1 MLKCS
6 EDSRCRK
13 CARVLFVY
21 TEEMLMLKV
30 ALHLFFATLWIPFGA
45 AFAQW
50 TNDTTSNTPVCRA
63 SGDQMHVQIA
73 SDGSGGAIFVWQD
86 NRSGSWNIYAQRI
99 DSSGVTRWQNN
110 GILVCNADNAQ
121 NPQLLADGAGG
132 AFITWF
138 DLRGGWP
145 VSGIYVQRVSANG
158 DLQWQANGIALTDTA
173 SSYAYPMIAP
183 DGSGGAVI
191 AWIGYNAEIYVQK
204 INSAGE
210 AQWTAEGVLASGS
223 GEVPQVVSDGAG
235 GAILTWYN
243 YDPSYTHTDIFA
255 QRVSESGKLEWNP
268 APLPICELDGY
279 QLHPTLVPDDSGGSI
294 IAWLDNRGSEPYVYA
309 QRVTPDGK
317 TRWEANGVN
326 VGTHTASHRVRIMRD
341 GAGGAI
347 TAWPDQNG
355 TRTYAQ
361 RVSKDGEVLWPGD
374 AAVSPADN
382 GGYPR
387 FASNAASSPVL
398 VWEGY
403 IALDLRAQ
411 HLNGNGSLALQPQ
424 GVAVATGSYY
434 KSRHSFI
441 LDGRG
446 GIIATWED
454 NRGYNTDIYAQR
466 LFLALPVTGVEA
478 SSGLPQ
484 GFALEQNYPN
494 PFNPSTTIAYM
505 VPDLADQDPG
515 INIVR
520 LAVCDVLGRE
530 VAVLVDEAKAP
541 GSYEVRFD
549 ASRLSSGVYFYR
561 LTAGRL
567 AQTRAMVYLK

>member
-1 MLKCS
+1 MDHS
-6 EDSRCRK
+6 EDSLRREFP
-13 CARVLFVY
+13 RVVFDHK
-21 TEEMLMLKV
+21 EEMLMLKETLRLLLV
-30 ALHLFFATLWIPFGA
+30 TLWIPFGA
-45 AFAQW
+45 AVAQW

-63 SGDQMHVQIA
+63 SGDQTYVQIA

-86 NRSGSWNIYAQRI
+86 NRSGTWNIYAQRI

-121 NPQLLADGAGG
+121 SPQILADGAGG

-145 VSGIYVQRVSANG
+145 VSGIYVQRVSASG
-158 DLQWQANGIALTDTA
+158 ELQWQANGIALTDTA

-183 DGSGGAVI
+183 DGTGGAVI
-191 AWIGYNAEIYVQK
+191 AWIGYNGETYVQK

-210 AQWTAEGVLASGS
+210 SQWTAEGVLASGG

-235 GAILTWYN
+235 GAILTWYK
-243 YDPSYTHTDIFA
+243 YDASYMHTDIFA
-255 QRVSESGKLEWNP
+255 QRVSDSGKVEWNP
-268 APLPICELDGY
+268 APLPICEVDGY
-279 QLHPTLVPDDSGGSI
+279 QLHPTLVPDDSGGAI

-309 QRVTPDGK
+309 QRVSPDGK
-317 TRWEANGVN
+317 IRWEANGIK
-326 VGTHTASHRVRIMRD
+326 VGTHNASHRVRIMRD

-347 TAWPDQNG
+347 TAWPDQSG
-355 TRTYAQ
+355 GRTFAQ
-361 RVSKDGEVLWPGD
+361 RVSRDGELLWPGD
-374 AAVSPADN
+374 AAVSPTDN

-387 FASNAASSPVL
+387 FAANAASDPVL

-403 IALDLRAQ
+403 VALDLRAQ
-411 HLNGNGSLALQPQ
+411 HLNGDGSLALQVQ

-446 GIIATWED
+446 SVIVTWED
-454 NRGYNTDIYAQR
+454 NRGYNTDIFAQR
-466 LFLALPVTGVEA
+466 LYLALSVTGVETW
-478 SSGLPQ
+478 SGVPEN
-484 GFALEQNYPN
+484 FVLEQNYPN
-494 PFNPSTTIAYM
+494 PFNPSTTIGFM
-505 VPDLADQDPG
+505 VPDLADQHAG
-515 INIVR
+515 ANKVR

-541 GSYEVRFD
+541 GWYHVRFD
-549 ASRLSSGVYFYR
+549 ASRLSSGVYFYI
-561 LTAGRL
+561 LTAGEL
-567 AQTRAMVYLK
+567 TRTRTMVYVK